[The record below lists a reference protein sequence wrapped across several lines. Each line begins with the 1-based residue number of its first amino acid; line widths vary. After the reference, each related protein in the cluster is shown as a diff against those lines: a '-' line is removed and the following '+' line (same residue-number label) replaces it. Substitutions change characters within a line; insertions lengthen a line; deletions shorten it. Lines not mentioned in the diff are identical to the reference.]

1 MKLVFSQAMFA
12 CFVLAFYLGIRTS
25 YTREL
30 KYKENRLFSTLCFS
44 SAIWSF
50 GFFEVILQ
58 TDIDRA
64 YFWRAIGMIGVFSYL
79 IVVQALV
86 CQLADIGRRISAFMK
101 VFSLT
106 GIVIF
111 FFVIQNEQVIYEMSE
126 VGMTYYFKPGFWNT
140 MYTVYSL
147 IMAVNIF
154 IVILYMIRCREEKR
168 LKVLGKKFLIAEL
181 VLVIGMVWDTILPL
195 MGKQALPGSTLG
207 QFVAVFVLYRAVG
220 FINRSRINII
230 NMSEFVYRSIS
241 TPILVYDSL
250 RRLQIL
256 NDAAFNFLGIE
267 EGNVTNISISQLFQL
282 QEKEAFEFEG
292 NSRDV
297 DSICY
302 RNQIPCNLAINKIHD
317 HYNDNIGYIIIVT
330 DLSERMKIVQE
341 LEEAV
346 KDAQEANE
354 AKSMFLANMSHE
366 IRTPMNA
373 IIGFSELLLK
383 MDISDEAREQVE
395 DIKCSAHNLLA
406 IINDILD
413 ISKIESGKMELVLGK
428 YYTSGLLKDVSLII
442 NSQAKQKGLEFNM
455 KVDPGLPNRLYGDKV
470 RLRGILVNILNNAV
484 KYTKKG
490 SVNFE
495 VSVISRTSK
504 LVRLEFKVSD
514 TGVGIRPEDQ
524 KNLFKNF
531 ERLERKVH
539 YGVEGSGL
547 GLAIANGY
555 VTLMGGEIKVSSVY
569 GKGSVFTVI
578 VEQEIIDPNPMDE
591 NHFSGERQS
600 ENALGEMQI
609 FGVQVLVVDD
619 NMVNLR
625 VASRIM
631 ASYGFQVDTASSG
644 MEAIELCLK
653 KKYKLVFMDQM
664 MPEMNGVEAMQK
676 IRAMNQ
682 YYAHGGESKII
693 VLTADAIS
701 GARQSLME
709 RGFDEYLG
717 KPMNLKQMERLFVRF
732 LPPET
737 ICFRKE
743 EESQEDRKGQEKDKD
758 YLKEILAPVDIE
770 KGIANC
776 GGDISDYLKVLKITY
791 DYGEKQLEELENM
804 EKNQKYEDY
813 TIKIHSIKSTALNMG
828 AVKVSEM
835 AKAQEMAGREGNYSY
850 IDEHMELFL
859 IEYRTLLHKIEDV
872 LRHYGMIDEVRE
884 EGVEE
889 ELDKEMILRI
899 LKNIYQCVDDFD
911 FSKVFDILEEVKR
924 YSLPEEYQEVF
935 EQIGAWMDEL
945 AVDKIKELIE
955 KTAKERRK
963 YDEE

>member
-1 MKLVFSQAMFA
+1 MKVVFSQTMFA

-30 KYKENRLFSTLCFS
+30 KYKENRLFSALCFS
-44 SAIWSF
+44 SAIWSL
-50 GFFEVILQ
+50 GFFEVIIQ
-58 TDIDRA
+58 TDTDMA

-79 IVVQALV
+79 IVVQMLV
-86 CQLADIGRRISAFMK
+86 CRLSNIDRRVSTIMEA
-101 VFSLT
+101 FSLT

-111 FFVIQNEQVIYEMSE
+111 FFVIQKEQVIYEMGE
-126 VGMTYYFKPGFWNT
+126 AGMTYYFKPGFWNT
-140 MYTVYSL
+140 MYTVYTL
-147 IMAVNIF
+147 IIALNILS
-154 IVILYMIRCREEKR
+154 VILYMIKYREEKR

-181 VLVIGMVWDTILPL
+181 VLIIGMVWDTIFPL
-195 MGKQALPGSTLG
+195 MGRQALPGSTIG
-207 QFVAVFVLYRAVG
+207 QFVALFVLYRAVG

-241 TPILVYDSL
+241 MPVLVYDSF

-256 NDAAFNFLGIE
+256 NDAAFNFLEIE
-267 EGNVTNISISQLFQL
+267 GGNVTDISISQLFQL
-282 QEKEAFEFEG
+282 QEKEAFDFEE
-292 NSRDV
+292 NSRNI
-297 DSICY
+297 DSICR
-302 RNQIPCNLAINKIHD
+302 RNQIPCNLAINKIYD

-346 KDAQEANE
+346 KDAREANE

-395 DIKCSAHNLLA
+395 DIKWSAHNLLA

-428 YYTSGLLKDVSLII
+428 YYISGLLKDVSLII
-442 NSQAKQKGLEFNM
+442 TSQAKQKGLEFNM
-455 KVDPGLPNRLYGDKV
+455 KVDPTLPNRLYGDKV
-470 RLRGILVNILNNAV
+470 RLRGILINILNNAV

-490 SVNFE
+490 SVTFE
-495 VSVISRTSK
+495 VSVMSKTSQK
-504 LVRLEFKVSD
+504 VMLEFKVSD
-514 TGVGIRPEDQ
+514 TGVGIKPEDQ

-531 ERLERKVH
+531 ERLERNVH

-547 GLAIANGY
+547 GLAITNGY

-591 NHFSGERQS
+591 NHFNGEHQN

-609 FGVQVLVVDD
+609 SGVQVLVVDD

-631 ASYGFQVDTASSG
+631 ESYGFQVDTASSG
-644 MEAIELCLK
+644 IEAIELCRK
-653 KKYKLVFMDQM
+653 KKYRLVFMDQM
-664 MPEMNGVEAMQK
+664 MPEMDGVEAMQK

-732 LPPET
+732 LPPEV
-737 ICFRKE
+737 ISFQKK
-743 EESQEDRKGQEKDKD
+743 EESQKEESQKEGKGQEEDKA
-758 YLKEILAPVDIE
+758 YLKEMLEPVDIE
-770 KGIANC
+770 RGIANC
-776 GGDISDYLKVLKITY
+776 GGDMSDYLKVLKITY

-804 EKNQKYEDY
+804 EKNRKYEDY
-813 TIKIHSIKSTALNMG
+813 TIKIHSMKSTALNMG
-828 AVKVSEM
+828 AVKISEM
-835 AKAQEMAGREGNYSY
+835 AKEQEMAGREGNYSY
-850 IDEHMELFL
+850 IDQHMEPFL
-859 IEYRTLLHKIEDV
+859 IEYRALLQKIEEV
-872 LRHYGMIDEVRE
+872 LKHYGMIEEVRE
-884 EGVEE
+884 EGTEE
-889 ELDKEMILRI
+889 ILEEEMILRI
-899 LKNIYQCVDDFD
+899 LKNICQCLDDFD

-924 YSLPEEYQEVF
+924 YGLPEEYQEVF
-935 EQIGAWMDEL
+935 EQIAAWMDEL

-955 KTAKERRK
+955 KTVK
-963 YDEE
+963 